1 MTQALHRSARGAQWT
16 VVRRT
21 IWLLVCATGCYSY
34 APIQIAALQPG
45 TEVRARIGLASAQ
58 QIAVLLGTPD
68 ARLLVGTVVHS
79 GADTLLLEVPT
90 AHRVAVSGGTM
101 TLRQRVG
108 IARPDVLELEARTY
122 NRRRTTLVA
131 GAAAVIVG
139 SVLVKTLVLDP
150 GKERLP
156 TDPGGPE
163 LRPRN

>member
-1 MTQALHRSARGAQWT
+1 MRRAL
-16 VVRRT
+16 
-21 IWLLVCATGCYSY
+21 WLLCATGCYSY
-34 APIQIAALQPG
+34 APIQPATVQPG
-45 TEVRARIGLASAQ
+45 TEVRARIAAASAR
-58 QIAVLLGTPD
+58 QIATLLDTPD

-79 GADTLLLEVPT
+79 GADTLLIEVPT
-90 AHRVAVSGGTM
+90 SHRVATSGGTV

-108 IARPDVLELEARTY
+108 IARPDVLELEVRTY
-122 NRRRTTLVA
+122 NRRRTSLVA

-163 LRPRN
+163 FRPRN